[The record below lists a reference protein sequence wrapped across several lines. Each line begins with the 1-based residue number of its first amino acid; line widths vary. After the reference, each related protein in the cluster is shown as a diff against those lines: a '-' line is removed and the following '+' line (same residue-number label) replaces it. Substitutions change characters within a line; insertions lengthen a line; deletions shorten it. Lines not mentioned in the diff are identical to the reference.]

1 MRSFVCAWVTVAGKR
16 WGSAH
21 RIVISVF
28 SLFTD
33 GQRSLSDSM
42 DKLSTVSRSTEL
54 STLDSSST
62 TTATTTASALDAEG
76 ASSTADATAQDDE
89 SPEQSLNRQDIAMG
103 VTPIAARES
112 VIKYQMS
119 MKEEHF
125 THLESFTVFVGTW
138 NVNGQGGN
146 SVDIL
151 DFRRFWGQFLGH
163 FLRQYGHS
171 HSMYVHFGDP
181 FWAIFKGY

>member
-1 MRSFVCAWVTVAGKR
+1 
-16 WGSAH
+16 
-21 RIVISVF
+21 
-28 SLFTD
+28 
-33 GQRSLSDSM
+33 M

-54 STLDSSST
+54 SSLDSSST
-62 TTATTTASALDAEG
+62 TTATTGAALDAEG
-76 ASSTADATAQDDE
+76 ASITDASAQDDE

-151 DFRRFWGQFLGH
+151 DLKRFFGAILG
-163 FLRQYGHS
+163 G
-171 HSMYVHFGDP
+171 
-181 FWAIFKGY
+181 IF

>member
-54 STLDSSST
+54 SSLDSSST

-76 ASSTADATAQDDE
+76 ASTADATAQDDE

-151 DFRRFWGQFLGH
+151 DFRRFFGPIFGAFFKAVWTFTQYVCPLRGPFLGD
-163 FLRQYGHS
+163 FL
-171 HSMYVHFGDP
+171 
-181 FWAIFKGY
+181 